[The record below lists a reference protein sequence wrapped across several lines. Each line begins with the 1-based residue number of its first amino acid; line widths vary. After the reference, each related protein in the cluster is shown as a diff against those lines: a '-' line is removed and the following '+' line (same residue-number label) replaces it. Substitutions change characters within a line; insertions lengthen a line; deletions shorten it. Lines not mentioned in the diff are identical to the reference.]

1 MTTALDQLKQYTTVV
16 ADTGDFQQL
25 AQYQPRDAT
34 TNPSLILKAVQKDAY
49 KPILEKTVRDH
60 RNESTDFIIDRLL
73 IAFGTEILK
82 LIPGRVSTEVDARL
96 SFDAKRS
103 VDKAHELI
111 KLYEAA
117 GIGRERILIKLAST
131 WEGVRAAEVLQ
142 KEGIKCNMTLLFSL
156 VQAAACAE
164 AGAQLISPFVGR
176 IYDWYKKQAGT
187 EWDEAKNGGANDPGV
202 QSVRRIYTYYKT
214 FDYRTEVMGASFR
227 TTSQIVELAGCDL
240 LTISPDL
247 LQKLQDSN
255 ETVTRKLSP
264 DALTDAPAARV
275 AIDEASFRFQLNDD
289 AMATEKLAEGI
300 RTFAAD
306 AVKLEKLI
314 DALR

>member
-60 RNESTDFIIDRLL
+60 GNESTDFIIDRLL

-176 IYDWYKKQAGT
+176 IYDWYKKQAGA